1 MLWSDLER
9 LGSFW
14 DPWQE
19 FERMRRSLF
28 GDGRTSTIVEFPA
41 VNVWVKD
48 DSAVVTTEIPGV
60 DPKSV
65 DISITGKSLT
75 LRGSRE
81 PEKEQEEDTYHRR
94 ERWYGQFSKII
105 DLPFNVE
112 ADKVEARFK
121 NGVLYLELPRAEAEK
136 PRKINVKSE

>member
-14 DPWQE
+14 DPWQD
-19 FERMRRSLF
+19 FERMRRTLF
-28 GDGRTSTIVEFPA
+28 GDGGLSTTVEFPA

-48 DSAVVTTEIPGV
+48 DNAVVTTEISGV
-60 DPKSV
+60 DPKTV

-81 PEKEQEEDTYHRR
+81 PDKAREGYTYHRR

-105 DLPFNVE
+105 DLPFSVE
-112 ADKVEARFK
+112 TDKVEARFK
-121 NGVLYLELPRAEAEK
+121 NGVLYLELPRAKAEK
-136 PRKINVKSE
+136 PKKIAVKSE

>member
-9 LGSFW
+9 FGSFW

-28 GDGRTSTIVEFPA
+28 GDGWASTVVEFPA
-41 VNVWVKD
+41 VNVWVRD
-48 DSAVVTTEIPGV
+48 DNAVVTTEIPGV
-60 DPKSV
+60 EPKSV

-81 PEKEQEEDTYHRR
+81 PEEGQEEDIYHRR

-105 DLPFNVE
+105 DLPFSVE
-112 ADKVEARFK
+112 VNKVEARFK

-136 PRKINVKSE
+136 PKKISVKSE

>member
-28 GDGRTSTIVEFPA
+28 GNGRTSAIVEFPA

-60 DPKSV
+60 DPKAV

-105 DLPFNVE
+105 DLPFSVE

-136 PRKINVKSE
+136 PRKITVKTE